1 MKVKKLLALVLSA
14 LMAVTMLTACG
25 GGSGVKTVSVDRGE
39 IEELFEYEGYEINV
53 TTSNEAATAA
63 KQVAELIQEKDY
75 GAITV
80 DFLSAELAAC
90 LPQGVV
96 GMYMLAPQADM
107 EANSITV
114 EALAAATISSLY
126 SAGFVSNDYGV
137 VVVDVTTADE
147 VACYLSVAVVQ

>member
-1 MKVKKLLALVLSA
+1 M
-14 LMAVTMLTACG
+14 
-25 GGSGVKTVSVDRGE
+25 
-39 IEELFEYEGYEINV
+39 
-53 TTSNEAATAA
+53 
-63 KQVAELIQEKDY
+63 IQEKDY

-80 DFLSAELAAC
+80 DFLSAELAAR

-137 VVVDVTTADE
+137 AVVDVTTADK

>member
-1 MKVKKLLALVLSA
+1 MDLVLSA
-14 LMAVTMLTACG
+14 LMAVTMLTAC

-63 KQVAELIQEKDY
+63 KQVAELIREKDY
-75 GAITV
+75 GAITR
-80 DFLSAELAAC
+80 DFLSAELAAR

-137 VVVDVTTADE
+137 AVVDVTTADK